1 MSDLERRLEAL
12 TPLAMNSIDGFKL
25 NFADGWLLV
34 RPSGTEP
41 KIRLT
46 AEARTDE
53 RARQIYESGVQAI
66 QDSMRRPAK

>member
-1 MSDLERRLEAL
+1 MK
-12 TPLAMNSIDGFKL
+12 PLSVSNIDGIKL

-46 AEARTDE
+46 AEAKNEARAHQLYDNGLTAIKDCIE
-53 RARQIYESGVQAI
+53 REREIG
-66 QDSMRRPAK
+66 